1 MPGWVI
7 IILVVLALVAV
18 YLISALILFLLMK
31 RAMKKAYDALMALLP
46 YEDER
51 MKLVLDVKERL
62 LNDNFHLS
70 EEMCEATENN
80 CKLLQ
85 ETPVDVSK
93 VKNQTDFLLMYYMKF
108 LKEKKLVAK
117 SAEYKELY
125 DTMLSKLHLKDEL
138 KNSPYGKYDKLAF
151 RYNSYLGM
159 IILAP
164 FVRRKYQ
171 NAPIL

>member
-1 MPGWVI
+1 MESWVI
-7 IILVVLALVAV
+7 VIIVILALILV
-18 YLISALILFLLMK
+18 YLFSAFILFLLMK
-31 RAMKKAYDALMALLP
+31 RAMKRAYDALMDLLP

-51 MKLVLDVKERL
+51 MKLVSSTKEKL
-62 LNDNFHLS
+62 LNDNYHLS
-70 EEMCEATENN
+70 DEMSEATENN
-80 CKLLQ
+80 LKLLK

-108 LKEKKLVAK
+108 LKEKKLIQK
-117 SAEYKELY
+117 KPEYKEIY
-125 DTMLSKLHLKDEL
+125 DKMLAELHLKDEL

-151 RYNSYLGM
+151 RYNSYLGLV
-159 IILAP
+159 ILAP

>member
-1 MPGWVI
+1 MESWVI
-7 IILVVLALVAV
+7 VIIVILALILV
-18 YLISALILFLLMK
+18 YLFSAFILFLLMK
-31 RAMKKAYDALMALLP
+31 RAMRRAYDALMDLLP

-51 MKLVLDVKERL
+51 MKLVSSTKEKL
-62 LNDNFHLS
+62 LNDNYHLS
-70 EEMCEATENN
+70 DEMCEATENN
-80 CKLLQ
+80 LKLLK

-108 LKEKKLVAK
+108 LKEKKLIQK
-117 SAEYKELY
+117 KPEYKEIY
-125 DTMLSKLHLKDEL
+125 DKMLAELHLKDEL

-151 RYNSYLGM
+151 RYNSYLGLV
-159 IILAP
+159 ILAP

>member
-62 LNDNFHLS
+62 LNDNYHLS
-70 EEMCEATENN
+70 DEMCEATENN
-80 CKLLQ
+80 RKLLQ

-93 VKNQTDFLLMYYMKF
+93 VKNQTDFLLMYYN
-108 LKEKKLVAK
+108 
-117 SAEYKELY
+117 KELY

>member
-1 MPGWVI
+1 MESWVI
-7 IILVVLALVAV
+7 VIIVILALILV
-18 YLISALILFLLMK
+18 YLFSAFILFLLMK
-31 RAMKKAYDALMALLP
+31 RAMKRAYDALMDLLP

-51 MKLVLDVKERL
+51 MKLVSSTKEKL
-62 LNDNFHLS
+62 LNDNYHLS
-70 EEMCEATENN
+70 DEMCEATENN
-80 CKLLQ
+80 LKLLK

-108 LKEKKLVAK
+108 LKEKKLIQK
-117 SAEYKELY
+117 KPEYI
-125 DTMLSKLHLKDEL
+125 KDEL

-151 RYNSYLGM
+151 RYNSYLGLV
-159 IILAP
+159 ILAP